1 MVQVRL
7 VLQATLLQAC
17 PINYEKE
24 VVESQLGC
32 GLFCKDTTGQ
42 MEEMDISADLV
53 LNTGLGTKSEWTKT
67 SKTVEL
73 QGRIHSDLFNQE
85 KLILNG
91 VDLMVKLHRH
101 KPEFSLLS
109 ADAAPAYKIIIVDA
123 ILYVKKIELTPSVFN
138 AINTVLNDKNAQYAI
153 TRTTPKVFTVPRG
166 QQSQHIDDAFLGE
179 IQKHIAVCM
188 MDNDSYNG
196 NYKKNPFNFQHYN
209 LTQIG
214 ISVNE
219 EEVPFKPLKL
229 DFDDKLFVTA
239 YNTLF
244 SGTGKLHGNSGSIIK
259 REDYSEGYMI
269 IVADLTPFEI
279 DDNFDLKAEGT
290 LSIDLVFKSPL
301 AATIN
306 VLVYAEYNNVIEIDS
321 NHNTIKDWSN

>member
-1 MVQVRL
+1 M
-7 VLQATLLQAC
+7 LL
-17 PINYEKE
+17 NYDKE
-24 VVESQLGC
+24 AAESQLGC
-32 GLFCKDTTGQ
+32 GLFCKDTAGQ
-42 MEEMDISADLV
+42 MEEMDISADPV
-53 LNTGLGTKSEWTKT
+53 LNTGLGTRSEWTKT
-67 SKTVEL
+67 NKTVEL

-91 VDLMVKLHRH
+91 VDLTVKLHRH
-101 KPEFSLLS
+101 KPEFCLLS
-109 ADAAPAYKIIIVDA
+109 ADIAPAYKIIIVDA

-138 AINTVLNDKNAQYAI
+138 AINSVLNDKNAQYAI

-166 QQSQHIDDAFLGE
+166 QQSQHIDNAFLGE
-179 IQKHIAVCM
+179 IPKRIAVCM

-196 NYKKNPFNFQHYN
+196 NYKKNPFNFKHYD

-214 ISVNE
+214 ISVNG

-229 DFDDKLFVTA
+229 NFDEKLFVTA

-259 REDYSEGYMI
+259 REDYSEGSTI

-279 DDNFDLKAEGT
+279 GDNFDLNAEGT

-306 VLVYAEYNNVIEIDS
+306 VLIYAEYDNVIEIDS
-321 NHNTIKDWSN
+321 NRNVIKDWSN